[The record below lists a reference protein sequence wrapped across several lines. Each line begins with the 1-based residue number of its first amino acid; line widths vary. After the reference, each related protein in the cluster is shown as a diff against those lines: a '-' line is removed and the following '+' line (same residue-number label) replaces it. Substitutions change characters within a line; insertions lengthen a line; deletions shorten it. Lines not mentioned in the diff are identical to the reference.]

1 MPKNYKYLS
10 RYRFSKPLRKII
22 NRINHR
28 FASRNIKRG
37 NPRIAIFAFDHI
49 GLEINNFGIYEE
61 DLLNAIMSFAKDKLN
76 LKKLSTFIDVGANIG
91 NHSLYFSKI
100 SKKVFSYEPNPN
112 TYELLKF
119 NTRNIPNI
127 NIFNIGISNKNEK
140 KFLNESNFNIGDSS
154 IVSLREKQN
163 FKKDGITVHEIN
175 SFKLDDLKDFSNEE
189 ISMIKID
196 VEGHELEVMVGAE
209 NLIKKNKPL
218 LIFEHNIG
226 INKEQTLKINDFLE
240 QLGYVIYL
248 IQPNFNLFSNAF
260 SKLIGGMMR
269 FILGEKLIFQK
280 TDKLPHKNFP
290 GFQLILAI
298 PIIKL

>member
-1 MPKNYKYLS
+1 MSKNYKYLS

-22 NRINHR
+22 NRINHK
-28 FASRNIKRG
+28 FANRNIKRG

-61 DLLNAIMSFAKDKLN
+61 DLLNAIMSFLKDRLN
-76 LKKLSTFIDVGANIG
+76 LKKLSTVIDVGANIG

-100 SKKVFSYEPNPN
+100 SEKVFSYEPNPN

-119 NTRNIPNI
+119 NTRNFPNI
-127 NIFNIGISNKNEK
+127 SIFNFGISNKNEK

-154 IVSLREKQN
+154 IVSSIEKQN
-163 FKKDGITVHEIN
+163 IQKDGITVHEID
-175 SFKLDDLKDFSNEE
+175 SFKLDDLKDPSNEE

-196 VEGHELEVMVGAE
+196 VEGHELEVMIGAKS
-209 NLIKKNKPL
+209 LINRDKPL
-218 LIFEHNIG
+218 LIFEHNIE

-240 QLGYVIYL
+240 QIGYVIYL
-248 IQPNFNLFSNAF
+248 IQPNFNLFSNGF

-269 FILGEKLIFQK
+269 FFFGEKLIFQK
-280 TDKLPHKNFP
+280 TDKLPHNNFP

-298 PIIKL
+298 PKIRL

>member
-1 MPKNYKYLS
+1 MTQNYKYLS
-10 RYRFSKPLRKII
+10 RYRFSRPLRKII
-22 NRINHR
+22 NRINHKY
-28 FASRNIKRG
+28 ASKNIERG

-61 DLLNAIMSFAKDKLN
+61 DLLNAIMSFLKDKLN
-76 LKKLSTFIDVGANIG
+76 HKKLSTFIDVGANIG

-100 SKKVFSYEPNPN
+100 SKKVFSFEPNPN

-119 NTRNIPNI
+119 NTRNITNI

-154 IVSLREKQN
+154 IVSSIEMQN
-163 FKKDGITVHEIN
+163 VKEDGTIFHEIN
-175 SFKLDDLKDFSNEE
+175 SFKLDDIKDFANEE

-196 VEGHELEVMVGAE
+196 VEGHELEVMVGAKE
-209 NLIKKNKPL
+209 LIKKNNPL
-218 LIFEHNIG
+218 LIFEHNIEV
-226 INKEQTLKINDFLE
+226 NKEQALKINDFLE
-240 QLGYVIYL
+240 QLDYVIYL
-248 IQPNFNLFSNAF
+248 IQPNFNLFSNPF
-260 SKLIGGMMR
+260 SKFIGGMMR
-269 FILGEKLIFQK
+269 FILGEKLIFHK

-298 PIIKL
+298 PKIRL